1 MRLASLKM
9 PNESF
14 TDVIN
19 RPTGRRSILELAG
32 TLTKEKGDELRRRVE
47 KLHITSDN
55 KLSTTTSRMR
65 EPY

>member
-47 KLHITSDN
+47 KLRITSDN
-55 KLSTTTSRMR
+55 RLSTTTRRMR